1 MALTTLIGFVLPKTL
16 ERTSWMPASSRTAR
30 ADAPA
35 FTPVPRHAGRRSTW
49 VALNFSRISWGI
61 VVWTIGTSMRF
72 FFPSWIAF
80 STAKGT
86 SFALP

>member
-1 MALTTLIGFVLPKTL
+1 
-16 ERTSWMPASSRTAR
+16 
-30 ADAPA
+30 
-35 FTPVPRHAGRRSTW
+35 
-49 VALNFSRISWGI
+49 VALNFSRISWGM

-86 SFALP
+86 SLALP